1 MQKRINRQ
9 VENLLCIGQR
19 NNYRSDDLVFID
31 AETIRKV
38 KRKTIQMKSKL
49 SLRLMGIHYQSCLEE
64 LGLWNVGKEDS

>member
-9 VENLLCIGQR
+9 VENLLRIGQR
-19 NNYRSDDLVFID
+19 NYRSDDLVFID

-38 KRKTIQMKSKL
+38 KRKAIQMKSKL
-49 SLRLMGIHYQSCLEE
+49 STHFMGMHYQACLEE

>member
-9 VENLLCIGQR
+9 VKNFLRIGQR
-19 NNYRSDDLVFID
+19 NYRSGNMVFID
-31 AETIRKV
+31 EETIRKV

-64 LGLWNVGKEDS
+64 LGLWNARKEDS